1 MKGVAYAAQEG
12 SQTHQEAEAC
22 PRQTQALIYYIMELN
37 LPINGNEKLRAVVKR
52 IEGSDKLQTY
62 WYCCNINA
70 IDRMGIN
77 DHGPIHIKIVCNLA
91 LKILRLLTAQGVKT
105 SIEKEYKLTEEDAE
119 VIVILAA
126 CLHDIGHIVHRRKHE
141 ILSIAIALDILEEF
155 LNGIYAERE
164 KAIIKAE
171 ALHAMYAHETEI
183 EPLTLEAGVVKIADA
198 LDMEEG
204 RARIPFTKGSPT
216 IHAVSALAIE
226 KVRIRKGTEK
236 PVCIEIKMSNSAGIF
251 QLDNL
256 LKPKL
261 KHSGIKEYFEIRAE
275 ITGEEKKILERY
287 EI

>member
-1 MKGVAYAAQEG
+1 
-12 SQTHQEAEAC
+12 
-22 PRQTQALIYYIMELN
+22 MELN
-37 LPINGNEKLRAVVKR
+37 LPLNGNKKLEAVVKR
-52 IEGSDKLQTY
+52 IEENTELQTY

-91 LKILRLLTAQGVKT
+91 LKILRLLTEHGIETGV
-105 SIEKEYKLTEEDAE
+105 EREHKLTKEDAE
-119 VIVILAA
+119 VIVVLAA
-126 CLHDIGHIVHRRKHE
+126 CLHDIGHIVHRRRHE
-141 ILSIAIALDILEEF
+141 EFSIAIALEILEE
-155 LNGIYAERE
+155 LLDSIYDERE

-171 ALHAMYAHETEI
+171 ALHAMYAHETEL

-198 LDMEEG
+198 LDMEQG

-226 KVRIRKGTEK
+226 KVRIKKGAEK

-261 KHSGIKEYFEIRAE
+261 QHSGIKGFFEIRAE